1 MAVHPEVQA
10 FLDFRVANDAPAFHT
25 LSAEA
30 ARAGQAA
37 ARKAAN
43 VTPPAV
49 HMVSN
54 LSDGPVPMRI
64 YRPTADAVLPC
75 LVFLHGGGWATG
87 DLESHDILCR
97 RLAIASGVSIIAVDY
112 RLAPEQPAPA
122 GREDCISAVKWIA
135 AHADDL
141 GVDPECLGV
150 GGDSAGGNFAALAAL
165 EARNTGGP
173 SLAALFLLYPATDLR
188 FGYPSYDETLPGLP
202 IDGPA
207 MEAFRAFY
215 LDDPALA
222 DRADISPALAEL
234 AGLPPTYILTLG
246 HDPLRD
252 EGLAFAAALEKAGVP
267 VTADH
272 RPDFIHGILTFGT
285 TMPSVIELTDMLGRR
300 LGAALTK
307 T

>member
-10 FLDFRVANDAPAFHT
+10 FLDFRLANNAPAFHT

-37 ARKAAN
+37 ARRAAN
-43 VTPPAV
+43 VTPPPV
-49 HMVSN
+49 HEVRDLGN
-54 LSDGPVPMRI
+54 GPVPMRL
-64 YRPTADAVLPC
+64 YRPSGDPVLPC

-87 DLESHDILCR
+87 DLDTHDILCR
-97 RLAIASGVSIIAVDY
+97 RLALASGVAIIAVDY
-112 RLAPEQPAPA
+112 RLAPEHPAPA
-122 GREDCISAVKWIA
+122 GREDCISAVNWVA
-135 AHADDL
+135 AHASDL
-141 GVDPECLGV
+141 GIDPDLLGV

-165 EARNTGGP
+165 DARNTGGP
-173 SLAALFLLYPATDLR
+173 ALALMFLLYPVTDLR
-188 FGYPSYDETLPGLP
+188 FGRPSYDETLPGLP

-207 MEAFRAFY
+207 MRAFRDFY

-222 DRADISPALAEL
+222 DRADISPARADL

-246 HDPLRD
+246 HDPVRD
-252 EGLAFAAALEKAGVP
+252 ESLAFAAALEAAEVP

-272 RPDFIHGILTFGT
+272 RPDLIHGILTFGT
-285 TMPSVIELTDMLGRR
+285 TMPSVIELTETLGRR